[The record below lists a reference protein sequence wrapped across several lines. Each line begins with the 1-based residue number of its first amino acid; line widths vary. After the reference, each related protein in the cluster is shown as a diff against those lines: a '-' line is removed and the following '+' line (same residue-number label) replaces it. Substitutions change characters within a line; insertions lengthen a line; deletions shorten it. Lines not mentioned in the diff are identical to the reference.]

1 MGKNEEPDMTSSELK
16 RVNYHT
22 HCRRCRH
29 ARGEA
34 SEYAEEAIRKGLSV
48 LGFSDHLPFP
58 FDRYGGMR
66 MPYAELEEYLEE
78 ITILKEKLKDRI
90 HILRGFEGEF
100 IKSQTKYYECLLS
113 HDQCDY
119 LIFGQHFFETDN
131 ENFLNTYSLDNTEQ
145 YEIYAESIVEGMRSG
160 YFRYAAHPDLIFVN
174 DHPWDIHCDRACDI
188 IINGALKYD
197 FALEYNANG
206 PRQGKRLF
214 ADGERDMYPY
224 PGFWDKAEGTGIRV
238 YVGSDCH
245 EPEAVYDSYVES
257 AYADLEKRKISVS
270 TELEPLA

>member
-78 ITILKEKLKDRI
+78 RLGTMELQPR
-90 HILRGFEGEF
+90 
-100 IKSQTKYYECLLS
+100 
-113 HDQCDY
+113 
-119 LIFGQHFFETDN
+119 
-131 ENFLNTYSLDNTEQ
+131 
-145 YEIYAESIVEGMRSG
+145 ESIVCGEGIEFVIYQLSEREVSFG
-160 YFRYAAHPDLIFVN
+160 EAAKSYGGCLEAYEEDTGFGRESMYKGSAGDVIG
-174 DHPWDIHCDRACDI
+174 DRFDAGVLGGPLYPRI
-188 IINGALKYD
+188 SHESYGRQHYHRTGFPGA
-197 FALEYNANG
+197 
-206 PRQGKRLF
+206 
-214 ADGERDMYPY
+214 
-224 PGFWDKAEGTGIRV
+224 
-238 YVGSDCH
+238 
-245 EPEAVYDSYVES
+245 
-257 AYADLEKRKISVS
+257 
-270 TELEPLA
+270 